1 MKSVV
6 RLIILN
12 HTRFGENS
20 IVVHTLSSEYG
31 RRSFLVRIGSKT
43 GMSLFLPLNIVEATV
58 VSNPKSD
65 LWTAHGFSSCYPLAG
80 IRGSVAKNAITMFVS
95 EVLYRVVKD
104 GAAEEG
110 LFDWCCSQILTL
122 DALESDYSNF
132 HICFLLEFAAAL
144 GFRPTGEDIAPFCGE
159 HFPDIQKF
167 ISLPF
172 SEALLLPLT
181 GAART
186 EICEDI
192 IRYLEHHTDSA
203 IRVRSL
209 AVLRELF

>member
-20 IVVHTLSSEYG
+20 IVVHTLSREYG

-132 HICFLLEFAAAL
+132 HICFLLL
-144 GFRPTGEDIAPFCGE
+144 QG
-159 HFPDIQKF
+159 Q
-167 ISLPF
+167 
-172 SEALLLPLT
+172 
-181 GAART
+181 
-186 EICEDI
+186 EIEQQ
-192 IRYLEHHTDSA
+192 
-203 IRVRSL
+203 
-209 AVLRELF
+209 

>member
-20 IVVHTLSSEYG
+20 IVVHTLSREYG
-31 RRSFLVRIGSKT
+31 RRSFLVRIGKKT

-159 HFPDIQKF
+159 HFPDIQKL